1 MLKVGITGGIGS
13 GKSTVSSFFSVL
25 GVPVYDSD
33 KRAKYLMQHD
43 NSIIGTIKKEFGE
56 RSYLNNQLNRSYI
69 AEIVFKN
76 ESKLKQLNSIIHPA
90 VRTDFNNWLSQNSNA
105 KFVIKEAAIMIES
118 GAYKEMDKLIVVN
131 SKRDQKIKRI
141 KKRDHLSLEDIENRI
156 QNQLSDEIR
165 NQYAD
170 FIIENNSG
178 KMELKQQVLS
188 IYNKLIDQLKNI

>member
-1 MLKVGITGGIGS
+1 MLKVGVTGGIGS
-13 GKSTVSSFFSVL
+13 GKSTVSRFFSAL

-33 KRAKYLMQHD
+33 QRAKSLMQYD
-43 NSIIGTIKKEFGE
+43 DSIRSKIKIEFGDNAYHKNE
-56 RSYLNNQLNRSYI
+56 LNRSYL

-76 ESKLKQLNSIIHPA
+76 ESKLKQLNAIVHP
-90 VRTDFNNWLSQNSNA
+90 VVKTDFINWLSQNSNA
-105 KFVIKEAAIMIES
+105 KLIIKEAAIMIES
-118 GAYKEMDKLIVVN
+118 GAYKDLDKLIVVN
-131 SKRDQKIKRI
+131 ASMNQKIKWI
-141 KKRDHLSLEDIENRI
+141 KQRDHLSLEDIENRI

-188 IYNKLIDQLKNI
+188 IFNKLIDQPKNI

>member
-13 GKSTVSSFFSVL
+13 GKSTVSRFFSEL

-33 KRAKYLMQHD
+33 QRAKSLMQHD
-43 NSIIGTIKKEFGE
+43 DSIIIKIKKEFGDD
-56 RSYLNNQLNRSYI
+56 SYLNNVLNRSHI

-76 ESKLKQLNSIIHPA
+76 ELKLKQLNAIVHPL

-118 GAYKEMDKLIVVN
+118 GAYKDLDKLIVVN
-131 SKRDQKIKRI
+131 ANREQKIKWI
-141 KKRDHLSLEDIENRI
+141 KKRDHLLLEDIENRI
-156 QNQLSDEIR
+156 QNQLSDKMR

-170 FIIENNSG
+170 FIIENNSS
-178 KMELKQQVLS
+178 KKELKQQVLS
-188 IYNKLIDQLKNI
+188 IYNKLVD

>member
-1 MLKVGITGGIGS
+1 MLKVGVTGGIGS
-13 GKSTVSSFFSVL
+13 GKSTVSRFFSAL

-33 KRAKYLMQHD
+33 QRAKSLMQYD
-43 NSIIGTIKKEFGE
+43 DSIRSKIKIEFGDNAYHKNE
-56 RSYLNNQLNRSYI
+56 LNRSYL

-76 ESKLKQLNSIIHPA
+76 ESKLKQLNAIVHP
-90 VRTDFNNWLSQNSNA
+90 VVKTDFINWLSQNSNA
-105 KFVIKEAAIMIES
+105 KLIIKEAAIMIES
-118 GAYKEMDKLIVVN
+118 GAYKDLDKLIVVN
-131 SKRDQKIKRI
+131 ANRTQKIKWI
-141 KKRDHLSLEDIENRI
+141 KQRDQLSLEDIENRI

-188 IYNKLIDQLKNI
+188 IYNKLIDQPKNI

>member
-1 MLKVGITGGIGS
+1 MLKVGVTGGIGS
-13 GKSTVSSFFSVL
+13 GKSTVSRFFSAL

-33 KRAKYLMQHD
+33 QRAKFLMEHD
-43 NSIIGTIKKEFGE
+43 DSIKSKIKIEFGE
-56 RSYLNNQLNRSYI
+56 NAYHKNNLNRSYL

-76 ESKLKQLNSIIHPA
+76 ESKLNKLNAIVHP
-90 VRTDFNNWLSQNSNA
+90 VVKTDFINWLSQNSNA
-105 KFVIKEAAIMIES
+105 KFIIKEAAIMIES
-118 GAYKEMDKLIVVN
+118 GAYKDLDKLIVVN
-131 SKRDQKIKRI
+131 ASRNQKIKWI
-141 KKRDHLSLEDIENRI
+141 KQRDHLSLVDIENRI

-188 IYNKLIDQLKNI
+188 IYNKLTDQPKNI

>member
-1 MLKVGITGGIGS
+1 MLKVGVTGGIGS
-13 GKSTVSSFFSVL
+13 GKSTVSSFFSAL

-33 KRAKYLMQHD
+33 QRAKSLMQYD
-43 NSIIGTIKKEFGE
+43 DSIRSKIKIEFGDNAYHKNE
-56 RSYLNNQLNRSYI
+56 LNRSYL

-76 ESKLKQLNSIIHPA
+76 ESKLKQLNAIVHP
-90 VRTDFNNWLSQNSNA
+90 VVKTDFINWLSQNSNA
-105 KFVIKEAAIMIES
+105 KFIIKEAAIMIES
-118 GAYKEMDKLIVVN
+118 GAYKDLDKLIVVN
-131 SKRDQKIKRI
+131 ASRNQKIKWI
-141 KKRDHLSLEDIENRI
+141 KQRDHLSLDDIENRI

-188 IYNKLIDQLKNI
+188 IYNKLTDQPKNI

>member
-1 MLKVGITGGIGS
+1 MLKVGVTGGIGS
-13 GKSTVSSFFSVL
+13 GKSTVSRFFSAL

-33 KRAKYLMQHD
+33 QRAKSLMQYD
-43 NSIIGTIKKEFGE
+43 DSIRSKIKIEFGDNAYHKNE
-56 RSYLNNQLNRSYI
+56 LNRSYL

-76 ESKLKQLNSIIHPA
+76 ESKLKQLNAIVHP
-90 VRTDFNNWLSQNSNA
+90 VVKTDFINWLSQNSNA
-105 KFVIKEAAIMIES
+105 KLVIKEAAIMIES
-118 GAYKEMDKLIVVN
+118 GAYKDLDKLIVVN
-131 SKRDQKIKRI
+131 ASRNQKIKWI
-141 KKRDHLSLEDIENRI
+141 KQRDQLSLVDIENRI

-188 IYNKLIDQLKNI
+188 IYNKLIDQPKNI

>member
-13 GKSTVSSFFSVL
+13 GKSTVSRFFSEL

-33 KRAKYLMQHD
+33 QKAKSLMQHD
-43 NSIIGTIKKEFGE
+43 DSIIIKIKKEFGDN
-56 RSYLNNQLNRSYI
+56 SYLNNQLNRSYI

-76 ESKLKQLNSIIHPA
+76 ELKLKQLNAIVHPV

-105 KFVIKEAAIMIES
+105 NFVIKEAAIMIES
-118 GAYKEMDKLIVVN
+118 GAYKDLDKLIVVN
-131 SKRDQKIKRI
+131 ANREQKIKWI
-141 KKRDHLSLEDIENRI
+141 KKRDHLLLEDIENRI

-170 FIIENNSG
+170 FIIENSSS
-178 KMELKQQVLS
+178 KKELKQQVLS
-188 IYNKLIDQLKNI
+188 IYNKLID

>member
-1 MLKVGITGGIGS
+1 MLKIGITGGIGS

-33 KRAKYLMQHD
+33 KRAKDLMQHD

-131 SKRDQKIKRI
+131 AKRDQKIKRI

-178 KMELKQQVLS
+178 IMELKQQVLS
-188 IYNKLIDQLKNI
+188 IYNKLIDQPKNI

>member
-13 GKSTVSSFFSVL
+13 GKSTVSRFFSEL

-33 KRAKYLMQHD
+33 QRAKSLMQHD
-43 NSIIGTIKKEFGE
+43 DSIITKIKKEFGDN
-56 RSYLNNQLNRSYI
+56 SYLNNQLNRSYI

-76 ESKLKQLNSIIHPA
+76 ELKLKQLNAIVHPV

-105 KFVIKEAAIMIES
+105 NFVIKEAAIMIES
-118 GAYKEMDKLIVVN
+118 GAYKDLDKLIVVN
-131 SKRDQKIKRI
+131 ANREHKIKWI
-141 KKRDHLSLEDIENRI
+141 KKRDHLLLEDIENRI

-170 FIIENNSG
+170 FIIENSSS
-178 KMELKQQVLS
+178 KKELKQQVLS
-188 IYNKLIDQLKNI
+188 IYNKLID

>member
-13 GKSTVSSFFSVL
+13 GKSTVSRFFSEL

-33 KRAKYLMQHD
+33 QRAKSLMQYD
-43 NSIIGTIKKEFGE
+43 DSIIIKIKKEFGDD
-56 RSYLNNQLNRSYI
+56 SYLNNMLNRSHI

-76 ESKLKQLNSIIHPA
+76 ELKLKQLNAIVHPV

-118 GAYKEMDKLIVVN
+118 GAYKDLDKLIVVN
-131 SKRDQKIKRI
+131 ANREQKIKWI
-141 KKRDHLSLEDIENRI
+141 KKRDHLLLEDIENRI
-156 QNQLSDEIR
+156 QNQLSDKIR

-170 FIIENNSG
+170 FIIENNSS
-178 KMELKQQVLS
+178 KKELKQQVLS
-188 IYNKLIDQLKNI
+188 IYNKLIV

>member
-131 SKRDQKIKRI
+131 AKRDQKIKRI

-188 IYNKLIDQLKNI
+188 IYNKLIDQPKNI

>member
-56 RSYLNNQLNRSYI
+56 RSYLNNQLNRLYI

-90 VRTDFNNWLSQNSNA
+90 VRTDFNNWLNQNSNA

-131 SKRDQKIKRI
+131 AKRDQKIQRI

>member
-13 GKSTVSSFFSVL
+13 GKSTVSCFFSEL

-33 KRAKYLMQHD
+33 QRAKSLMQHD
-43 NSIIGTIKKEFGE
+43 DSIIIKIKKEFGDD
-56 RSYLNNQLNRSYI
+56 SYLNNVLNRSHI

-76 ESKLKQLNSIIHPA
+76 ELKLKQLNAIVHPV

-118 GAYKEMDKLIVVN
+118 GAYKDLDKLIVVN
-131 SKRDQKIKRI
+131 ANREQKIKWI
-141 KKRDHLSLEDIENRI
+141 KKRDHLLLDDIENRI
-156 QNQLSDEIR
+156 QNQLSDKIR

-170 FIIENNSG
+170 FIIENNSS
-178 KMELKQQVLS
+178 KKELKQQVLS
-188 IYNKLIDQLKNI
+188 IYNKLIV

>member
-1 MLKVGITGGIGS
+1 MLKVGVTGGIGS
-13 GKSTVSSFFSVL
+13 GKSTVSRFFSAL

-33 KRAKYLMQHD
+33 QRAKSLMQYDDSIRSKIKIKFGD
-43 NSIIGTIKKEFGE
+43 NAYHKNE
-56 RSYLNNQLNRSYI
+56 LNRSYL

-76 ESKLKQLNSIIHPA
+76 ESKLKQLNAIVHP
-90 VRTDFNNWLSQNSNA
+90 VVKTDFINWLSQNSNA
-105 KFVIKEAAIMIES
+105 KLIIKEAAIMIES
-118 GAYKEMDKLIVVN
+118 GAYKDLDKLIVVN
-131 SKRDQKIKRI
+131 ASRNQKIKWI
-141 KKRDHLSLEDIENRI
+141 KQRDQLSLDDIENRI

-188 IYNKLIDQLKNI
+188 IYNKLIDQPKNI

>member
-1 MLKVGITGGIGS
+1 MLKIGITGGIGS

-33 KRAKYLMQHD
+33 KRAKDLMQHD

-131 SKRDQKIKRI
+131 AKRDQKIKRI

-170 FIIENNSG
+170 FIIENKSG
-178 KMELKQQVLS
+178 IMELKQQVLS
-188 IYNKLIDQLKNI
+188 IYNKLIDQPKNI

>member
-13 GKSTVSSFFSVL
+13 GKSTVSRFFSEL

-33 KRAKYLMQHD
+33 QRAKSLMQHD
-43 NSIIGTIKKEFGE
+43 DSIITKIKKEFGDN
-56 RSYLNNQLNRSYI
+56 SYLNNQLNRSYI

-76 ESKLKQLNSIIHPA
+76 ELKLKQLNAIVHPV

-105 KFVIKEAAIMIES
+105 YFVIKEAAIMIES
-118 GAYKEMDKLIVVN
+118 GAYKDLDKLIVVN
-131 SKRDQKIKRI
+131 ANREHKIKWI
-141 KKRDHLSLEDIENRI
+141 KKRDHLLLEDIENRI

-170 FIIENNSG
+170 FIIENSSS
-178 KMELKQQVLS
+178 KKELKQQVLS
-188 IYNKLIDQLKNI
+188 IYNKLID

>member
-56 RSYLNNQLNRSYI
+56 RSYLNNQLNRLYI

-90 VRTDFNNWLSQNSNA
+90 VRTDFNNWLNQNSNA

-118 GAYKEMDKLIVVN
+118 GAYKEMDKLIVV
-131 SKRDQKIKRI
+131 SAKRDQKIKRI